1 MKWLT
6 GILLGIAVVLGGL
19 LFMRQ
24 SNPGV
29 TGGTALDHPVA
40 LPALKLVNDRGE
52 ATTLA
57 HGDGR
62 LRLVFYG
69 FVRCPD
75 VCPATLA
82 SLKNSYELLTP
93 QQQQE
98 LQIQFIT
105 VDPVFD
111 TPQKVRAYLDR
122 FEPAFTGLTG
132 DADTIDEAAREMFVA
147 NVKPQPV
154 VDVDHSAHSA
164 APAGSGADNAA
175 AAGAGAGE
183 AARIHGDQVSVVDAQ
198 GQFVRVYSNL
208 EVIGG
213 ALQQDLP
220 GLIRK
225 YGGKG

>member
-6 GILLGIAVVLGGL
+6 GILLGVALILGGL
-19 LFMRQ
+19 LFVRQ
-24 SNPGV
+24 ASPSV
-29 TGGTALDHPVA
+29 TAGTALDQPVA
-40 LPALKLVNDRGE
+40 LPALELVNDRGA

-57 HGDGR
+57 QGDGR

-82 SLKNSYELLTP
+82 SLKNSYALLTP
-93 QQQQE
+93 QQRDQ
-98 LQIQFIT
+98 LQVQFIT
-105 VDPVFD
+105 VDPTFD
-111 TPQKVRAYLDR
+111 TPKVVRAYLDR

-132 DADTIDEAAREMFVA
+132 AAETIDEAARDMFVA

-154 VDVDHSAHSA
+154 TDHSAHGM
-164 APAGSGADNAA
+164 APAEPGASNAQ
-175 AAGAGAGE
+175 AAGAGASE
-183 AARIHGDQVSVVDAQ
+183 AARIHGDQVSVVDPQ

-220 GLIRK
+220 GLLRM
-225 YGGKG
+225 YGR